1 MQISRPMGPTELT
14 RTAVIADD
22 HAMVRQGLRDLLEG
36 LPMLAVVGEA
46 GNGIEATAAGEVH
59 RPTLMT
65 LDAGMPLSN
74 GMGVFGEVRRWSP
87 DTRIL
92 LVTGFTSAGLLA
104 DWIAAGI
111 EGLLLKSSD
120 PDTMRLGMQTVLD
133 GGGFIDPVA
142 RAVIERDDA
151 RDALTLRERQVL
163 HLITEGHGN
172 GEIARRLLISPKTV
186 ENHRTRMMAKLDV
199 HSVAQLVAYALREG
213 LLDRAAQTSL
223 GGARMARGRP
233 RSLTMP

>member
-1 MQISRPMGPTELT
+1 MQLSRPMGPTELT

-22 HAMVRQGLRDLLEG
+22 HAVVRRGLRDVLEG
-36 LPMLAVVGEA
+36 LPMLTVVGEA
-46 GNGIEATAAGEVH
+46 GNGIEAIAAGKAH

-74 GMGVFGEVRRWSP
+74 GMEVFGEVRRWSP
-87 DTRIL
+87 NTRIV

-111 EGLLLKSSD
+111 DGLLLKSSD
-120 PDTMRLGMQTVLD
+120 PDTMRLGMTTVLD
-133 GGGFIDPVA
+133 GGGFIDPEA
-142 RAVIERDDA
+142 HAAIDGDEA

-163 HLITEGHGN
+163 HLIAEGRSN
-172 GEIARRLLISPKTV
+172 GEIAERLSISPKTV

-213 LLDRAAQTSL
+213 LLDGATQT
-223 GGARMARGRP
+223 
-233 RSLTMP
+233 